1 MENPTRGYPEK
12 DCKGEQFKES
22 SPNVIFMALGGNHIA
37 CCFNDYWKCSSH
49 CVAVC
54 NICLFM
60 LLDIYNMIIVE
71 YIRYYLSILMETMH
85 NNK

>member
-1 MENPTRGYPEK
+1 
-12 DCKGEQFKES
+12 
-22 SPNVIFMALGGNHIA
+22 MALGGNHIA

-85 NNK
+85 NNIYIYIYICIYIYVCTCFNIIHM